1 MKVLVINC
9 GSSSLKYQLINMDIY
24 EVMCQGLV
32 ERIGLEGA
40 VLTHKNPI
48 KEKYV
53 VQRDFKNHK
62 DAIEVVLETLS
73 DKKYGVINDVS
84 DIYAVGHRVVHG
96 GERYS
101 NSVLINDEVLN
112 YLEECI
118 KLAPIHNPPN
128 ITGIKVCM
136 ELMPNT
142 PMIAVFD
149 TAFHQSM
156 PEVAYIYPIEYSLYK
171 DYGIRKYGFHGTS
184 HKYVSQKLGEVLNK
198 DIKDMKIISCHLGN
212 GASICA
218 IKEGKSID
226 TSMGFTPLAGIAMG
240 TRSGNIDPSIST
252 YLIEECGYT
261 PEEAN
266 ESLNKKSGVLGI
278 SGISSDFRDLE
289 KSALEGNKRA
299 KLALD
304 IFYYRIRGQIA
315 AYAAHMGGVDAI
327 IFTAGIG
334 ENSIVTRKSC
344 LEGMEFLGIEIDDK
358 WNDIRGEVVEISTEA
373 SKVKVYVIPTNEELM
388 IAKETI
394 EVLTNN

>member
-9 GSSSLKYQLINMDIY
+9 GSSSLKYQLIDMSAY
-24 EVMCQGLV
+24 EVVCQGLV
-32 ERIGLEGA
+32 ERIGLEES
-40 VLTHKNPI
+40 VLTHKNPF

-53 VQRDFKNHK
+53 VKGNFSNHK
-62 DAIEVVLETLS
+62 EAINLVLEILL
-73 DKKYGVINDVS
+73 DKKYGVIND
-84 DIYAVGHRVVHG
+84 INEIHAVGHRVVHG
-96 GERYS
+96 GEKYS
-101 NSVLINDEVLN
+101 NSVLIDDEVLSH
-112 YLEECI
+112 LEECV

-128 ITGIKVCM
+128 IIGIRACK
-136 ELMPNT
+136 ELLPNS

-149 TAFHQSM
+149 TAFHQTM
-156 PEVAYIYPIEYSLYK
+156 PEVAYIYPIEYSLYEE
-171 DYGIRKYGFHGTS
+171 YGIRKYGFHGTS
-184 HKYVSQKLGEVLNK
+184 HKYVSQKLGELLNRNVK
-198 DIKDMKIISCHLGN
+198 EMKIISCHLGN

-252 YLIEECGYT
+252 FLIEECGYT
-261 PEEAN
+261 AEEAN

-278 SGISSDFRDLE
+278 SGVSSDFRDLE
-289 KSALEGNKRA
+289 KAALEGNKRA

-315 AYAAHMGGVDAI
+315 AYAAHMGGVDFI

-334 ENSIVTRKSC
+334 ENSSITRKSC
-344 LEGMEFLGIEIDDK
+344 LDGMEFLGIEIDDK
-358 WNDIRGEVVEISTEA
+358 WNSIRGEIVEISTEV

-388 IAKETI
+388 IAKETM
-394 EVLTNN
+394 EVLNNI

>member
-1 MKVLVINC
+1 MKILVINC
-9 GSSSLKYQLINMDIY
+9 GSSSLKYKLIEMNDDK
-24 EVMCQGLV
+24 VLCQGLV
-32 ERIGLEGA
+32 ERIGIENSLL
-40 VLTHKNPI
+40 VHKNLFQEKYSI
-48 KEKYV
+48 KEN
-53 VQRDFKNHK
+53 FSNHK
-62 DAIEVVLETLS
+62 DAIDKVLKILLDEKL
-73 DKKYGVINDVS
+73 GVISNINE
-84 DIYAVGHRVVHG
+84 IYAVGHRVVHG
-96 GERYS
+96 GEKYS
-101 NSVLINDEVLN
+101 NSVLIDDEVIR

-128 ITGIKVCM
+128 IIGIKACR
-136 ELMPNT
+136 ELMQDT

-156 PEVAYIYPIEYSLYK
+156 PDIAYIYPIEYSLYEEH
-171 DYGIRKYGFHGTS
+171 GIRKYGFHGTS
-184 HKYVSQKLGEVLNK
+184 HKYVSQKLGEVLDR
-198 DIKDMKIISCHLGN
+198 DIEDMKIISCHLGN

-240 TRSGNIDPSIST
+240 TRSGNIDPSIYT
-252 YLIEECGYT
+252 FLIEECGYT
-261 PEEAN
+261 VEETN

-289 KSALEGNKRA
+289 KAALEGNKRA

-334 ENSIVTRKSC
+334 ENSSITRKAC
-344 LEGMEFLGIEIDDK
+344 LKGMEFLGVKIDEEL
-358 WNDIRGEVVEISTEA
+358 NNIRGEIVEISGDT
-373 SKVKVYVIPTNEELM
+373 SKVKVFVIPTNEELM

-394 EVLTNN
+394 EVLNCS

>member
-9 GSSSLKYQLINMDIY
+9 GSSSLKYQLINMDTY

>member
-9 GSSSLKYQLINMDIY
+9 GSSSLKYQLIDMNTY
-24 EVMCQGLV
+24 AVMCEGLV

-53 VQRDFKNHK
+53 VQRNFKNHK
-62 DAIEVVLETLS
+62 EAIELVLETLL
-73 DKKYGVINDVS
+73 DKKHGVIDDIS

-96 GERYS
+96 GEKYS
-101 NSVLINDEVLN
+101 NSVLIDDEVLT

-128 ITGIKVCM
+128 IIGIKVCM
-136 ELMPNT
+136 KLMPNT

-149 TAFHQSM
+149 TAFHQTM

-278 SGISSDFRDLE
+278 SGVSSDFRDLE
-289 KSALEGNKRA
+289 KAALEGNERA

-334 ENSIVTRKSC
+334 ENSTVTRKTC
-344 LEGMEFLGIEIDDK
+344 LEGMDFLGIEIDDK
-358 WNDIRGEVVEISTEA
+358 WNNVRGEVVEISSET

-394 EVLTNN
+394 EVLNNI

>member
-358 WNDIRGEVVEISTEA
+358 WNNIRGEVVEISTEA

>member
-9 GSSSLKYQLINMDIY
+9 GSSSLKYQLIDMNIY
-24 EVMCQGLV
+24 DVMCEGLV

-53 VQRDFKNHK
+53 VQRNFKNHK
-62 DAIEVVLETLS
+62 DAVELVLETLL
-73 DKKYGVINDVS
+73 DKKHGVIDNID

-96 GERYS
+96 GEKYS
-101 NSVLINDEVLN
+101 NSVLIDDEVLT

-128 ITGIKVCM
+128 IIGIKVCM
-136 ELMPNT
+136 ELMKNT

-149 TAFHQSM
+149 TAFHQTM

-278 SGISSDFRDLE
+278 SGVSSDFRDLE
-289 KSALEGNKRA
+289 KAALEGNERA

-334 ENSIVTRKSC
+334 ENSTVTRKTC
-344 LEGMEFLGIEIDDK
+344 LEGMDFLGIEIDDK
-358 WNDIRGEVVEISTEA
+358 WNNVRGEVVEISSET

-394 EVLTNN
+394 DVLNNI

>member
-9 GSSSLKYQLINMDIY
+9 GSSSLKYQLIDMNTY
-24 EVMCQGLV
+24 AVMCEGLV

-53 VQRDFKNHK
+53 VQRNFKNHK
-62 DAIEVVLETLS
+62 DAIELVLEILL
-73 DKKYGVINDVS
+73 DKKHGVIDNID

-96 GERYS
+96 GEKYS
-101 NSVLINDEVLN
+101 NSVLIYDEVLT

-128 ITGIKVCM
+128 IIGIKVCM
-136 ELMPNT
+136 ELMKNT

-149 TAFHQSM
+149 TAFHQTM

-278 SGISSDFRDLE
+278 SGVSSDFRDLE
-289 KSALEGNKRA
+289 KAALEGNERA

-334 ENSIVTRKSC
+334 ENSTVTRKTC
-344 LEGMEFLGIEIDDK
+344 LEGMDFLGIEIDDK
-358 WNDIRGEVVEISTEA
+358 WNNVRGEVAEISSET
-373 SKVKVYVIPTNEELM
+373 SKVKVYVIQTNEELM

-394 EVLTNN
+394 DVLNNI